1 MIELKDVCVSFGKL
15 DVLKN
20 LNLTVNKGD
29 VVAVIGPSG
38 SGKSTMLRAI
48 NHLEVIK
55 SGSIFVDGE
64 QVTSDEKKMRAIRQ
78 KLGMV
83 FQLFN
88 LFPHLTVYDNIALN
102 PRLIQKLKKED
113 IDQLVDDLLKKVG
126 LEEKKFSY
134 PPQLSGGQMQRIAIA
149 RALAMKPDYM
159 LFDEPTSALD
169 PELIGEVLLVIRK
182 LAEEG
187 MTMIIVTHEM
197 NFAKEIADRI
207 LMMDDGIIIEDG
219 PPEEIFT
226 NPKNERTKSFLRT
239 ITEREQKKN

>member
-134 PPQLSGGQMQRIAIA
+134 PPQLSGGQMKRIAIA

>member
-20 LNLTVNKGD
+20 FNLTVNKGD

-64 QVTSDEKKMRAIRQ
+64 QVTSDEKKMRRIRQ

-102 PRLIQKLKKED
+102 PRLIQKMKKEE
-113 IDQLVDDLLKKVG
+113 IDLLVDDLLKKVG
-126 LEEKKFSY
+126 LEDKKFSY

-182 LAEEG
+182 LAEDG

-219 PPEEIFT
+219 SPEEIFT

-239 ITEREQKKN
+239 ITEREQKKS